1 MVVRGHT
8 LCISRRKDAIPHVCV
23 DLREVA
29 SIDASENPAAYLI
42 KLRMKHSSFKHSD
55 EVLRTESQS
64 DFERWKRLLSVGRD
78 AAGVG
83 QPTPRPCSENTH
95 LCQWLDEDDDSAT
108 DSLDEALEGQIA
120 LHGFRPAHRFVL
132 EPMEASIYLTIAR
145 QPTAAAVGALELE
158 PANSGNE
165 GVLEPASPGAG
176 EFHQADVAVAA
187 TIGEVAVVWSDSQ
200 WVELLGLLAAFG
212 SWEHLER
219 YAQFR
224 PSDSVSANPRAWWQY
239 AARVVSSALSL

>member
-83 QPTPRPCSENTH
+83 QPTPRPF
-95 LCQWLDEDDDSAT
+95 
-108 DSLDEALEGQIA
+108 SLDLCFFLSGQQ
-120 LHGFRPAHRFVL
+120 FVRGKQYGK
-132 EPMEASIYLTIAR
+132 AT
-145 QPTAAAVGALELE
+145 
-158 PANSGNE
+158 GNE
-165 GVLEPASPGAG
+165 SK
-176 EFHQADVAVAA
+176 
-187 TIGEVAVVWSDSQ
+187 
-200 WVELLGLLAAFG
+200 ELLTNKDF
-212 SWEHLER
+212 
-219 YAQFR
+219 
-224 PSDSVSANPRAWWQY
+224 
-239 AARVVSSALSL
+239 